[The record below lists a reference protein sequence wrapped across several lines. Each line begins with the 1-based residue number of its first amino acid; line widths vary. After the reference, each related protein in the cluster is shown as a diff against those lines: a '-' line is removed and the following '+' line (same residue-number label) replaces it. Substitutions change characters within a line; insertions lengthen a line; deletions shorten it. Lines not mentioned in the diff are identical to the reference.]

1 MIYLGVFIFLIL
13 VSLLFSE
20 PEETDIVGTTLPDK
34 PEKEDNKSYLKP
46 SVVPQYSDSIFGE
59 STDGIYEIPIEYEK
73 AISIVEHEE
82 TIKTVEHEKTIE
94 NEIEDESEKFRV
106 EIYKQNLEAF
116 IHNGSITVFEETYM
130 SDNGSVNTEIANRIR
145 SGDNVTIYTQSEE
158 GDIHEMLDIP
168 QENESSP
175 MISEEEMVKELIEK
189 NNSTRK
195 KVIMVVAP
203 TNNPLPLPSWHEVE
217 ARPQND
223 DPLEW
228 YKWRKNVLIQK
239 AWTSKFPFLLEH
251 YECIPV
257 NQWVNAWRNR
267 IENVRDYRE
276 PIEDI
281 FDDDPYIGTDI
292 ERLFK
297 NEEEK

>member
-1 MIYLGVFIFLIL
+1 
-13 VSLLFSE
+13 
-20 PEETDIVGTTLPDK
+20 
-34 PEKEDNKSYLKP
+34 
-46 SVVPQYSDSIFGE
+46 
-59 STDGIYEIPIEYEK
+59 
-73 AISIVEHEE
+73 
-82 TIKTVEHEKTIE
+82 
-94 NEIEDESEKFRV
+94 
-106 EIYKQNLEAF
+106 
-116 IHNGSITVFEETYM
+116 
-130 SDNGSVNTEIANRIR
+130 
-145 SGDNVTIYTQSEE
+145 
-158 GDIHEMLDIP
+158 
-168 QENESSP
+168 

-251 YECIPV
+251 YEWIPV

>member
-20 PEETDIVGTTLPDK
+20 PEETDIVGTILPDK

-59 STDGIYEIPIEYEK
+59 STDSIYEIPIEYEK

-82 TIKTVEHEKTIE
+82 TIKTVEHEKTME

-158 GDIHEMLDIP
+158 GIYMKCSIYLRR
-168 QENESSP
+168 
-175 MISEEEMVKELIEK
+175 M
-189 NNSTRK
+189 
-195 KVIMVVAP
+195 KV
-203 TNNPLPLPSWHEVE
+203 PL
-217 ARPQND
+217 
-223 DPLEW
+223 
-228 YKWRKNVLIQK
+228 
-239 AWTSKFPFLLEH
+239 
-251 YECIPV
+251 
-257 NQWVNAWRNR
+257 
-267 IENVRDYRE
+267 
-276 PIEDI
+276 
-281 FDDDPYIGTDI
+281 
-292 ERLFK
+292 
-297 NEEEK
+297 

>member
-20 PEETDIVGTTLPDK
+20 PEETDIVGTILPDK

-59 STDGIYEIPIEYEK
+59 STDSIYEIPIEYEK

-203 TNNPLPLPSWHEVE
+203 TNNPLPLPS
-217 ARPQND
+217 
-223 DPLEW
+223 
-228 YKWRKNVLIQK
+228 
-239 AWTSKFPFLLEH
+239 
-251 YECIPV
+251 
-257 NQWVNAWRNR
+257 
-267 IENVRDYRE
+267 
-276 PIEDI
+276 
-281 FDDDPYIGTDI
+281 
-292 ERLFK
+292 
-297 NEEEK
+297 